1 MAREMPLRQLSNGFF
16 NPIGVLFAVTAFSC
30 SVGKFPLRA
39 PRKGDPRATLSG
51 KEIMTS
57 QSFTF
62 IDPAGNQAQY
72 TVYDADRHNEYH
84 WSTDHGDRGFDSSYA
99 QAQDRARTALKSS
112 MAVRRKSGQ
121 RHQ

>member
-1 MAREMPLRQLSNGFF
+1 MM
-16 NPIGVLFAVTAFSC
+16 
-30 SVGKFPLRA
+30 
-39 PRKGDPRATLSG
+39 
-51 KEIMTS
+51 S

-99 QAQDRARTALKSS
+99 QAQNRARTALKSS
-112 MAVRRKSGQ
+112 MAERRQSAQ
-121 RHQ
+121 RHQQGFGGGPMRTIHLPGLF